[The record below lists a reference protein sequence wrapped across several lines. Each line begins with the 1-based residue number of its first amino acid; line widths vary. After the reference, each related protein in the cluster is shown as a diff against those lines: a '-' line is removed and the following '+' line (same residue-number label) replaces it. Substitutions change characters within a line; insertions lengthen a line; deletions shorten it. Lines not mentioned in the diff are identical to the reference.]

1 MNTITPMKR
10 QIALLLFFIGA
21 SLHAQTTIILVRHAE
36 RASQAAD
43 SPLRDAGFA
52 RAKELVRVLADVNVG
67 AIYATQFVRTQQTVA
82 PLAEERHLKPVI
94 IHTSDTYARD
104 LIANINEHHKNQT
117 VVVASHSDRIPAILR
132 ELGVSDPPEIKMTEY
147 DDLFVFTAPKLLIL
161 RYGASA
167 R

>member
-10 QIALLLFFIGA
+10 QFALLLFFIAA

-36 RASQAAD
+36 RASQALD
-43 SPLRDAGFA
+43 SQLSHAGFT
-52 RAKELVRVLADVNVG
+52 RAKELARVLADVNVS
-67 AIYATQFVRTQQTVA
+67 AIYATEFIRTQETVA

-94 IHTSDTYARD
+94 LQTGDNYPRD
-104 LIANINEHHKNQT
+104 LIADINEHHKNQT
-117 VVVASHSDRIPAILR
+117 VVVASHSDTIPKILR
-132 ELGVSDPPEIKMTEY
+132 ELGVASPPDIRMTEY

-161 RYGASA
+161 RYGANA